1 MSARLIGLALAFLM
15 ALGAGAAAA
24 EEDATPP
31 SGTAPPSMDEGTDDA
46 LEPSEELMGEP
57 TLAAEED
64 VPEEPAS
71 DGSVP
76 DFEVMPD
83 RWRIQPPPYPEVNVI
98 GHWWDPYNTNPLKG
112 DLPIPGFQ
120 DIFGKITA
128 AYLLNVEGRKFP
140 IASGVSTENPGESN
154 FFGDPESILID
165 QKFVVQA
172 EILKGATSYKPF
184 DWQFLLQG
192 VGDLASLTL
201 FERVVF
207 PDVREGTDFFLG
219 DIELETGFLEVHL
232 ADLSANY
239 DFLSTKIGR
248 QPFNSDFRSLI
259 FRDINQ
265 AARLFGSA
273 ASGRIQYNL
282 WYEYAA
288 EKDIVSELNTFEIR
302 NQQIVIANAYIQDFF
317 FNGWTNSF
325 SFHLDYDEGS
335 KDGFVYDRL
344 GFLARPTAI
353 GDPRPHD
360 VTAYYLG
367 WASEGHI
374 GPINVSHAFY
384 EVLGTD
390 EFNGIAGREVDIN
403 GQLAFLELSYDI
415 DWIRPI
421 LSVYFAS
428 GDDDP
433 RDGTASGF
441 DSILDA
447 PRVAGGA
454 FSWFNRQSI
463 RITDRGGA
471 GLNQRLSLIPDLRS
485 SKLQGQVNMVNPGIV
500 LLNAGTEIEAT
511 PKVRVIANASYIRF
525 AETGSLKLA
534 LQQSEVDANVGV
546 DLSIGVEWRPWLN
559 NNVIVTPFAA
569 LFQPLDGFQD
579 IYTGATQW
587 QAGFNLA
594 LVY

>member
-1 MSARLIGLALAFLM
+1 MSARLIGVALAFL
-15 ALGAGAAAA
+15 LAAFVGSEVQA
-24 EEDATPP
+24 EEEATPP
-31 SGTAPPSMDEGTDDA
+31 SITDTEDA
-46 LEPSEELMGEP
+46 LEPSDELMGEP
-57 TLAAEED
+57 IEAADED
-64 VPEEPAS
+64 TPATDS
-71 DGSVP
+71 ELP
-76 DFEVMPD
+76 DFETVPD
-83 RWRIQPPPYPEVNVI
+83 RWRIQPPPYPQVNEV
-98 GHWWDPYNTNPLKG
+98 GHWWDPYNQNPIKG
-112 DLPIPGFQ
+112 DYPIPGFQ
-120 DIFGKITA
+120 DIFGKLTA
-128 AYLLNVEGRKFP
+128 AYLLNAEGRKFP
-140 IASGVSTENPGESN
+140 IASGVSTENPGENN
-154 FFGDPESILID
+154 FFGDPYSVLVD

-192 VGDLASLTL
+192 VGDLASLNL
-201 FERVVF
+201 WERVVF
-207 PDVREGTDFFLG
+207 PDVREGTSFFLG
-219 DIELETGFLEVHL
+219 DVALETGFLELHL

-239 DFLSTKIGR
+239 DFLSMKIGR
-248 QPFNSDFRSLI
+248 QPLNSDFRSLI

-265 AARLFGSA
+265 AVRFFGSA

-282 WYEYAA
+282 WYEYACD
-288 EKDIVSELNTFEIR
+288 KDIVSELNTFDIR
-302 NQQIVIANAYIQDFF
+302 HQQIVIANTYIQDFF
-317 FNGWTNSF
+317 FNGWTNEF
-325 SFHLDYDEGS
+325 SFHWDYDQGS
-335 KDGFVYDRL
+335 KDGLVYDRL

-360 VTAYYLG
+360 ISAIYLG

-384 EVLGTD
+384 EVVGRD
-390 EFNGIAGREVDIN
+390 DYNAIAGREVDIN
-403 GQLAFLELSYDI
+403 GQLAFGEISYDS

-421 LSVYFAS
+421 FSVYFAS

-471 GLNQRLSLIPDLRS
+471 GLNQRVSLIPDLRS
-485 SKLQGQVNMVNPGIV
+485 SKLQGQVNMVNPGLV
-500 LLNAGTEIEAT
+500 LINVGTEIEVT
-511 PKVRVIANASYIRF
+511 PKVRTILNASYLRF
-525 AETGSLKLA
+525 ATSNPVELA
-534 LQQSEVDANVGV
+534 LQQSDVDDNLGV
-546 DLSIGVEWRPWLN
+546 DLSVGVEWRPWLN
-559 NNVIVTPFAA
+559 NNVIVSPFAA

-587 QAGFNLA
+587 QVGLNLA